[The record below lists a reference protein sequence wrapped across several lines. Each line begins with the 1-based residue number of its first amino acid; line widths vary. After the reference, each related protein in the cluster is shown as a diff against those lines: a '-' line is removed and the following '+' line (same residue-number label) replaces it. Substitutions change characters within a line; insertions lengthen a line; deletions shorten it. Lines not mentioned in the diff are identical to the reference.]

1 MVSHSLRCKITKN
14 FWNMQD
20 FYAKTH
26 IYLHI
31 PKIFTTFVRKI
42 QTKSVIHM
50 KKSFCFA
57 LAVAALALFAC
68 TSKPAESEQQ
78 AEQQVEQTEQ
88 VEQTPAVEEPAP
100 AQEPAAEPAVEE
112 PAPAEEPAP
121 EQQPAEEPAPEQPAE
136 QPAEEPVPAAEPAP
150 ATSSEKYEILKSD
163 GNFVSFVN
171 EIVTADAEGCVDVA
185 FVLDK
190 KEESKVRLMVSIETL
205 EGKNVGVFP
214 IGFEPGGTKGRISVC
229 ASLGGVF
236 SSITPGEQYKLSIRR
251 AILQ

>member
-1 MVSHSLRCKITKN
+1 MRKQRKN
-14 FWNMQD
+14 
-20 FYAKTH
+20 AKTH

-31 PKIFTTFVRKI
+31 PKIFTTFAHKI

-50 KKSFCFA
+50 KKSICFA
-57 LAVAALALFAC
+57 LAVASLALFAC

-88 VEQTPAVEEPAP
+88 VEQA
-100 AQEPAAEPAVEE
+100 PAVEE
-112 PAPAEEPAP
+112 PAPAEEPAA
-121 EQQPAEEPAPEQPAE
+121 EPAIEEPAPEQPAE
-136 QPAEEPVPAAEPAP
+136 QPAEEPAP

-190 KEESKVRLMVSIETL
+190 KEESKVRLMVNIETL

-214 IGFEPGGTKGRISVC
+214 IGFEPGGTKGSISVC

>member
-1 MVSHSLRCKITKN
+1 
-14 FWNMQD
+14 MQE

-50 KKSFCFA
+50 KKSICFA

-121 EQQPAEEPAPEQPAE
+121 EQQPAEEPASEQPAE
-136 QPAEEPVPAAEPAP
+136 QPAEQVS

-185 FVLDK
+185 FVLGK
-190 KEESKVRLMVSIETL
+190 KEESKVRLMVNIETL